1 MLITVSR
8 YFDYEIAKQ
17 LQLQLSKLVRIEP
30 LNPNSIEVVVAVDN
44 GYKGSKVVGVAIAYN
59 AKKRKELCHIAIVDE
74 VEIPYV
80 PGLLAFREAPLMIE
94 AVKELSLK
102 CVEAD
107 IIMVNGHG
115 LSHPRK
121 FGIASHVG
129 IALDKPSMGIAKKLL
144 YGSIT
149 TDNNLRTTIT
159 VDGTVVGYVLENAY
173 GGKVFVSVGH
183 RIKPE
188 DALTIVDMVWNR
200 SNPLPDPL
208 YIADNLTKKMRSK
221 I

>member
-1 MLITVSR
+1 MLITGGR
-8 YFDYEIAKQ
+8 YFDYEVAKQ
-17 LQLQLSKLVRIEP
+17 LQLQLSKLVRIDP
-30 LNPNSIEVVVAVDN
+30 VKPDSIEIIVATDN
-44 GYKGSKVVGVAIAYN
+44 GYKGSKVIGVAVAYN

-74 VEIPYV
+74 VEIPYI

-94 AVKELSLK
+94 AIKELSLR

-115 LSHPRK
+115 LSHPRR

-129 IALDKPSMGIAKKLL
+129 IALDKPSIGIAKRLL

-149 TDNNLRTTIT
+149 TDNNLRTAIT
-159 VDGTVVGYVLENAY
+159 VDGAVVGYVLENVY

-183 RIKPE
+183 KVKPE
-188 DALTIVDMVWNR
+188 DALIIVDMVWNR

-208 YIADNLTKKMRSK
+208 YIADNLTKKMRLK

>member
-1 MLITVSR
+1 MLITGGR
-8 YFDYEIAKQ
+8 YFDYEAAKQ
-17 LQLQLSKLVRIEP
+17 LQLQLSKLVRIDP
-30 LNPNSIEVVVAVDN
+30 VKPDSIEIIVATDN
-44 GYKGSKVVGVAIAYN
+44 GYKGSKVIGVAVAYN

-74 VEIPYV
+74 VEIPYI

-94 AVKELSLK
+94 AIKELSLR

-115 LSHPRK
+115 LSHPRR

-129 IALDKPSMGIAKKLL
+129 IALDKPSIGIAKRLL

-149 TDNNLRTTIT
+149 TDNNLRTAIT
-159 VDGTVVGYVLENAY
+159 VGGAVVGYVLENVY

-183 RIKPE
+183 KVKPE
-188 DALTIVDMVWNR
+188 DALIIVDMVWNR

-208 YIADNLTKKMRSK
+208 YIADNLTKKMRLK